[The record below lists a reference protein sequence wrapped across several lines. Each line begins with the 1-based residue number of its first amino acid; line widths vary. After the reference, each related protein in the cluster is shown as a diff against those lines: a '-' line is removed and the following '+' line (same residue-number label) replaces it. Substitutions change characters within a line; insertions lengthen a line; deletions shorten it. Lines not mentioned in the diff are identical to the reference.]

1 MPRYT
6 PAAENTAL
14 FESDESTPPVEVVK
28 GKKPRH
34 VAIATNHL
42 VIQRDKAIA
51 IRDKAANEVKE
62 LDAAL
67 LALGWLEE

>member
-1 MPRYT
+1 MKPKE
-6 PAAENTAL
+6 PEDSPELKQA
-14 FESDESTPPVEVVK
+14 V
-28 GKKPRH
+28 KKPRH

-42 VIQRDKAIA
+42 VIQRDKAIS

-67 LALGWLEE
+67 LALGWLDGE